1 MLRGPGGLPGE
12 LGADGDGRVEEV
24 AAVGRAAYLDHDWDV
39 AVLDLVFDS
48 LVDTVDGPQSPV
60 RRLRFAGYECT
71 VEVVVSG
78 DRLLTVDLEVSPG
91 GPVVVESHTPGVRGP
106 LAILWS
112 HGRTMTWM
120 RPQLTS
126 FVLRWPAP
134 GHLPVRTAWVPL

>member
-1 MLRGPGGLPGE
+1 MLRGPGE
-12 LGADGDGRVEEV
+12 LGAEGDGRVEEV
-24 AAVGRAAYLDHDWDV
+24 AAVGRAAYVDHDWDV

-48 LVDTVDGPQSPV
+48 LVDTVDGARAPV
-60 RRLRFAGYECT
+60 RLLRFAGHDCT
-71 VEVVVSG
+71 VEVSISG
-78 DRLLTVDLEVSPG
+78 DRLLTVDLQVIPG
-91 GPVVVESHTPGVRGP
+91 GPVVVESHTPGVHGP

-126 FVLRWPAP
+126 FVLRWPSA